1 MSQSENSNTM
11 VLQDLATLI
20 AKRRSAKADQ
30 SYTAKLLGAGV
41 EKCAE
46 KFGEEA
52 IETIIA
58 LTSGRHDDIKAEA
71 ADALYH
77 LLVALEAANVPFDD
91 VLNEL
96 KSRTL
101 QSGLQEKASRSAKT

>member
-1 MSQSENSNTM
+1 MSQSENPNNM
-11 VLQDLATLI
+11 ILQDLAALI
-20 AKRRSAKADQ
+20 ASRREVPADK

-58 LTSGRHDDIKAEA
+58 LTAGRHDDIKAEA
-71 ADALYH
+71 ADVLYH

-91 VLNEL
+91 VLDVL
-96 KSRTL
+96 KSRTS
-101 QSGLQEKASRSAKT
+101 QSGLEEKNSRSANS